1 MKWRLYLLFVVF
13 CGTTLPVMN
22 SILTKFRLERVEKEK
37 AEAKWKEMN
46 REVEEMELRTRFKY

>member
-1 MKWRLYLLFVVF
+1 MLFVVF

-22 SILTKFRLERVEKEK
+22 SILTKFRLERVEKGK